1 MITIF
6 VSWKWNSLCTE
17 IVKLK
22 KILYVSPNVYR
33 FPAVISFD
41 FLADYATLSI
51 SPT

>member
-6 VSWKWNSLCTE
+6 VSWKWNILCRV
-17 IVKLK
+17 IVRLK
-22 KILYVSPNVYR
+22 KILYISPNVHR